1 MKSIG
6 LVGASIQDLIL
17 IKKSREYATRCGR
30 PKEDWDGRAIIQS
43 DKGSFVLCV
52 GGKAFIYSDK
62 CSDNWTSGKTPNG
75 TKWNVIFTFEDV
87 ITINV
92 PEIAGLISDINVTD
106 TNKNGH
112 PYKPNRNQCINYID
126 IFGIK

>member
-17 IKKSREYATRCGR
+17 IKKSREYATQAGS
-30 PKEDWDGRAIIQS
+30 PTKDWDGRAIIQS

-52 GGKAFIYSDK
+52 GGKAFTYSDK
-62 CSDNWTSGKTPNG
+62 CSNTWTNGRTPNG
-75 TKWNVIFTFEDV
+75 TKWNVIYTFEDV

-92 PEIAGLISDINVTD
+92 PEIAGLISDINSTR

-112 PYKPNRNQCINYID
+112 AYKPKRMQGINYID